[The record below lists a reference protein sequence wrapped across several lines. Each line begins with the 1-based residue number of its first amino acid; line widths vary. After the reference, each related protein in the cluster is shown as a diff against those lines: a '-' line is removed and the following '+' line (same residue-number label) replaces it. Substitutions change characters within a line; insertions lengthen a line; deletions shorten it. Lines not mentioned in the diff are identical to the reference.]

1 MADWDS
7 ILIVFFNSGT
17 AILGSCANLLIII
30 SFFVFN
36 SSRQPTEILLINLSL
51 ADFLVCAGYQPLLVL
66 KFKNYGVS
74 QVYMSFIGHSVIT
87 ASMTGLLA
95 VNFDHFSA
103 IYFPYKY
110 ITWMTEKNTISLVT
124 ISWMISLSAGLLIVS
139 NFSIAAHIFHLYISL
154 IIVLVPLMY
163 SVIYREARKQ
173 ARRIVS
179 QTANQFPYRNIMVDR
194 ATRGVGL
201 VLITTLTCWLPGI
214 VSPAIVASLKN
225 HEEIRKVVFSCL
237 TAICANS
244 CINPFIYVYK
254 FSKFRR
260 SVRKLIQRILEVL
273 PEGYLRPSSAKIES
287 FRPSLAKIESFRHN
301 KLWKSLNSLA
311 LFLSRRWNRLEKK
324 SDG

>member
-1 MADWDS
+1 
-7 ILIVFFNSGT
+7 
-17 AILGSCANLLIII
+17 
-30 SFFVFN
+30 
-36 SSRQPTEILLINLSL
+36 
-51 ADFLVCAGYQPLLVL
+51 
-66 KFKNYGVS
+66 
-74 QVYMSFIGHSVIT
+74 MSFIGHSVIT

-95 VNFDHFSA
+95 VNFDRFSA

-201 VLITTLTCWLPGI
+201 VLMTTLTCWLPGI

-225 HEEIRKVVFSCL
+225 NEEIRKVVFKCL
-237 TAICANS
+237 TAINAF
-244 CINPFIYVYK
+244 NPFIYVYK

-260 SVRKLIQRILEVL
+260 SVRKLIQRVLE
-273 PEGYLRPSSAKIES
+273 GA
-287 FRPSLAKIESFRHN
+287 
-301 KLWKSLNSLA
+301 
-311 LFLSRRWNRLEKK
+311 SRRLPPTLIAQNRVIPTLI
-324 SDG
+324 GQNRVIPT

>member
-1 MADWDS
+1 MSIFCDLHINCLARVVLSSSMADWDS
-7 ILIVFFNSGT
+7 VLIVFFNSGT

-36 SSRQPTEILLINLSL
+36 STRQPTEILLINLSL

-87 ASMTGLLA
+87 ASMSGLLA
-95 VNFDHFSA
+95 VNFDRFSA

-110 ITWMTEKNTISLVT
+110 ITWVTEKNTISLVT

-139 NFSIAAHIFHLYISL
+139 NFSIAVHIFHLYISL

-163 SVIYREARKQ
+163 IVIYREARKQ

-260 SVRKLIQRILEVL
+260 SVRKLIQRILE
-273 PEGYLRPSSAKIES
+273 GA
-287 FRPSLAKIESFRHN
+287 
-301 KLWKSLNSLA
+301 
-311 LFLSRRWNRLEKK
+311 SRRLPPTLIGQNRFIPTLI
-324 SDG
+324 GQNRVIPT